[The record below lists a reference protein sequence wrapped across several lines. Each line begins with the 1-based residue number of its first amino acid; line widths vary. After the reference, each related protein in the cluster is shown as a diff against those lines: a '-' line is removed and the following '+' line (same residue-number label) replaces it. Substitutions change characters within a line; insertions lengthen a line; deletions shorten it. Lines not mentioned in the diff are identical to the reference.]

1 MRKSQAIEHI
11 LIHTGQNY
19 DPDLNEVFFSDLDL
33 DAPEYYLDAEGES
46 ASDTIG
52 KILIKSDKILRKI
65 KPDGV
70 LILGDTNS
78 GLSAI
83 SAKN

>member
-1 MRKSQAIEHI
+1 MIQILMKS
-11 LIHTGQNY
+11 
-19 DPDLNEVFFSDLDL
+19 FFSDLDL
-33 DAPEYYLDAEGES
+33 DAPEYYLDAAGES

-78 GLSAI
+78 GLSSI
-83 SAKN
+83 SAKKIEDSHFSL